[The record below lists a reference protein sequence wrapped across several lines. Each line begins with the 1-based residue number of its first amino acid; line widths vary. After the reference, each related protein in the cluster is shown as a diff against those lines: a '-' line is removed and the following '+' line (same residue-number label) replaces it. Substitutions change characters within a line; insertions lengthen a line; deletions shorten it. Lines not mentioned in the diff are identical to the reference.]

1 MNKNY
6 YYVVLTA
13 ASVALASCGSST
25 SSTPEADAPSEE
37 IVTVEEKAPEVQE
50 TSAVCVWDKVSVRA
64 TPEKKG
70 KWVAALSLGES
81 LTFLHEEKTDPADD
95 NNTYLKVRLTG
106 GQEGWSRKDFVIADA
121 KAGVFVRETSLYQRP
136 DLLTKTDK
144 VCDPMDIM
152 AITEVDGDWLKVR
165 GKRAQG
171 KWLEEGWVKAD
182 NVSERTIDVAVAKFG
197 QKALALEGKEEKV
210 TALQEIVDNSD
221 LKQAVFF
228 PVLQSKL
235 NELQNYEP
243 LTELVE
249 EDLLYDQQD

>member
-13 ASVALASCGSST
+13 ASVALASCGSS
-25 SSTPEADAPSEE
+25 STPEIVAPPTES
-37 IVTVEEKAPEVQE
+37 IAMEEKAPEIQE
-50 TSAVCVWDKVSVRA
+50 TPAVCVWDKVSVRA

-70 KWVAALSLGES
+70 KWVAALSIGES
-81 LTFLHEEKTDPADD
+81 LTFLHDEKTDSADD

-106 GQEGWSRKDFVIADA
+106 GQEGWTRKDFVIADA

-152 AITEVDGDWLKVR
+152 AVTESQGDWLKVR
-165 GKRAQG
+165 GKRVQG

-182 NVSERTIDVAVAKFG
+182 NLSERTIDIAVAKFG
-197 QKALALEGKEEKV
+197 QKALALEDKNEKV
-210 TALQEIVDNSD
+210 AALQEIIDNSD

-228 PVLQSKL
+228 PMIKSQLD
-235 NELQNYEP
+235 ELQGYEP

-249 EDLLYDQQD
+249 EDQYDQ